1 MLLFLL
7 VRCLDERPQCFRAGR
22 AVGPRQR
29 KQEKLLF
36 DIIFPHIPLAEG
48 TYLREKGENSSS
60 FVRGRFYEEAFCFYF
75 SGFASCAFH
84 RETATALGFL
94 VKCLSSLLSSTYTI
108 SMRKVCGL
116 ELAWGALIS
125 AYGQVVLF
133 FIRVTFRITSDERN
147 PQGSCSQRGYHMLW
161 IRAL

>member
-1 MLLFLL
+1 MFSRRP
-7 VRCLDERPQCFRAGR
+7 RCRPS
-22 AVGPRQR
+22 
-29 KQEKLLF
+29 QEGNKKNFFF

-60 FVRGRFYEEAFCFYF
+60 FVRGHFYEEAFCFYF

-84 RETATALGFL
+84 RETTTAVGFL

-125 AYGQVVLF
+125 AGLWAGC
-133 FIRVTFRITSDERN
+133 FIFHKSNISDHFR
-147 PQGSCSQRGYHMLW
+147 
-161 IRAL
+161 